1 MKSVVVITP
10 TVGSDHLIQ
19 CVESV
24 AKQTYQNVKHMVV
37 VDGSE
42 NNWKYSENHE
52 CTIRGTL
59 YEMVKPNLTVHMLD
73 NNVGGDGWYGHRIY
87 AAFSYLVNEDYV
99 CFLDEDNWLEPDHVE
114 KMVENIEQNNLN
126 WTHCLRNIYR
136 KDGTFACRDECESL
150 GSKPIWVAL
159 YKGIA
164 NQYHIDT
171 SSFMVR
177 REALVHVAGAWYGQW
192 GADRQ
197 FFQALK
203 RYFPNWKTTE
213 NYSLNYRLDGNPGSV
228 TKEFF
233 LEGNKYMRD
242 KL

>member
-1 MKSVVVITP
+1 MKSVVIITP
-10 TVGSDHLIQ
+10 TIGSKHLEQ
-19 CVESV
+19 CMQSITSQSY
-24 AKQTYQNVKHMVV
+24 KNINHVV
-37 VDGSE
+37 VIDGWDHAEKVYDQFPPYIKRATKISD
-42 NNWKYSENHE
+42 Y
-52 CTIRGTL
+52 CL
-59 YEMVKPNLTVHMLD
+59 PD
-73 NNVGGDGWYGHRIY
+73 NVGGDGWYGHRIY
-87 AAFSYLVNEDYV
+87 AAFSYLVNEEYV
-99 CFLDEDNWLEPDHVE
+99 CFLDEDNWLEPNHVE
-114 KMVENIEQNNLN
+114 KMVENIEQHNLN

-159 YKGIA
+159 YKGIT

-228 TKEFF
+228 TEEFF
-233 LEGNKYMRD
+233 IQGNKYMRD